1 MIDTHSHIYLKDFD
15 ADREEMMQRAEEV
28 GLEKIYLPNIDSSSI
43 ERLKNLS
50 LSDPKCIPMMGL
62 HPGSVKEDFEAELDL
77 ILNELKSERNFY
89 KAIGE
94 IGIDLYWDK
103 TFIEAQKY
111 CFHKQI
117 EAAKELD
124 LPIVI
129 HCRDAFDEVFE
140 VLEENVDERLFGIFH
155 CFTGNVEQGKRAVNL
170 GLKLG
175 IGGVVTFKNAGLDKV
190 VEQLNLKDLVLET
203 DAPYLSPVPYR
214 GKRNEPSYIK
224 HTAQKIADLHQI
236 SLIELEA
243 ICSKNS
249 LEIFKDE

>member
-15 ADREEMMQRAEEV
+15 ADREEMMQRAEEA

-43 ERLKNLS
+43 ENLKNLANT
-50 LSDPKCIPMMGL
+50 DARCIPMMGL
-62 HPGSVKEDFEAELDL
+62 HPGSVKEDFEKELEQ
-77 ILNELKSERNFY
+77 ILNELKSETNYY
-89 KAIGE
+89 KAVGE

-111 CFHKQI
+111 CFTKQI
-117 EAAKELD
+117 EVAKELK

-129 HCRDAFDEVFE
+129 HCREAFDEVFE
-140 VLEENVDERLFGIFH
+140 VLEANADDRLFGIFH
-155 CFTGNVEQGKRAVNL
+155 CFTGNLEQGQRAVNL

-190 VEQLNLKDLVLET
+190 VEQLSLKDLVLET
-203 DAPYLSPVPYR
+203 DAPYLSPVPFR
-214 GKRNEPSYIK
+214 GKRNEPSYIR

-236 SLIELEA
+236 PLKELQA
-243 ICSKNS
+243 ICTKNS